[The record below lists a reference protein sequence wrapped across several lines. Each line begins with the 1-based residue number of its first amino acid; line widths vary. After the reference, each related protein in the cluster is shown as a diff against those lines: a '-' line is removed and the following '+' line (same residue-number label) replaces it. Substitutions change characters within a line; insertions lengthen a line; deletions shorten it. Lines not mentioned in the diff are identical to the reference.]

1 MEFLGI
7 GPSELLFIV
16 IIALI
21 ILGPRDMQ
29 KAGRTIGKWMR
40 RVVTS
45 DGWRLFQ
52 QTSREIQTLPN
63 RLMREAALDELKEM
77 QKDIQQP
84 LDSLKQLQQDIKQDL
99 RQPIEINPRPE
110 GTSEATQEAAQ
121 PAEPRPEPPSAPD
134 NKILPPPATPA
145 APAPPT
151 EDKDKNG

>member
-7 GPSELLFIV
+7 GPEELLFIV

-21 ILGPRDMQ
+21 LLGPRDMQ

-84 LDSLKQLQQDIKQDL
+84 LTGLQKDL
-99 RQPIEINPRPE
+99 RQPFDINPRSVPQPPE
-110 GTSEATQEAAQ
+110 GAPPTAQ
-121 PAEPRPEPPSAPD
+121 PEEPHPATPSAPD
-134 NKILPPPATPA
+134 NTILPPASTPSASA
-145 APAPPT
+145 ASSD
-151 EDKDKNG
+151 DKDKNG